1 LVVDHSSTN
10 KFVLM
15 KNTSLLSRSLLNV
28 SWRYLTGHLW
38 QSLLMVIGIS
48 MGVAVV
54 VGIDMA
60 NQSASRAFDISTQAV
75 TGRATHYITAGSQG
89 IDEAIYTQMRRA
101 GTGASI
107 APIISDYITVP
118 QMEGITLQILGVDPF
133 AETPFRNYL
142 AGSQGIPIT
151 TLTPFLTQPN
161 SVLISQNLAARDNLN
176 LGDEFDIEYTGR
188 KIRLHIA
195 GLLEPVDSLSRRALD
210 GMLLMDIATAQ
221 KLTGRLGQIDRI
233 DLILPD
239 DEASLAEIKSLL
251 PAGILVLPVAARSG
265 TVEEMTAAFRLNLS
279 ALSLLAMVVALFL
292 IYNTMTFSVV
302 QRRPLFGTLRSLGV
316 TRREVFLLVVSEA
329 FIIGILGALLG
340 LISGVLMG
348 RGAVRLVSQ
357 TINDLFFVTTVR
369 DIPIPLDSLIK
380 GALLGILATSITAA
394 FPAWEAASVPPRT
407 ALSRANLESKA
418 QRAIRWLAAAGI
430 VTILA
435 GGAILLAPS
444 KSLILSFSGTF
455 AAVSGFALLTPLT
468 TRWMMSAGSLLTS
481 RMFGVLGRMAPR
493 EVINSISR
501 TSVAVAALMVAI
513 SVTIGVSL
521 MVGSFR
527 FTVETWMSQ
536 ILHGDIYVSVP
547 GDTVS
552 QLLKTLQPGVIPILE
567 DTPGVERVDLLQNA
581 IVDSP
586 DGPIQISANNN
597 PNDGLEQIY
606 LAADYPADKIWAAVE
621 QGSVLVS
628 EPLANRLDLPLH
640 GGELSLYTP
649 GGLQTFP
656 VAGIYY
662 DYASSQ
668 GSAIL
673 SLGQYRQLW
682 DDERIAA
689 AALILEPGVDA
700 DVLAEAL
707 EIQLAPIQSLL
718 VRPNQAL
725 RADTLEVFDR
735 TFAITGALQLMTT
748 FVAFV
753 GVLSAMMSLQ
763 LDKQRQLGILKAIG
777 FTGRQLWQ
785 LIALETGLM
794 GAVAGLLA
802 MPTGYMLALILVYII
817 NRRSFGWTLQ
827 MQIQPAPFVQALVLA
842 VLAALLAGL
851 YPAYRIIQRNT
862 AEAIRFD

>member
-1 LVVDHSSTN
+1 
-10 KFVLM
+10 M
-15 KNTSLLSRSLLNV
+15 LSRSLLNV
-28 SWRYLTGHLW
+28 SWRYLSNHIW
-38 QSLLMVIGIS
+38 QSMLMVIGIS

-60 NQSASRAFDISTQAV
+60 NQSASRAFDLSTQAV
-75 TGRATHYITAGSQG
+75 TGQATHYISAGSQG
-89 IDEAIYTQMRRA
+89 IDENIYTQLRRA
-101 GTGASI
+101 GIDTPI

-133 AETPFRNYL
+133 AEAPFRNYL
-142 AGSQGIPIT
+142 VGSQGLPIT
-151 TLTPFLTQPN
+151 TLTPFLAQPA
-161 SVLISQNLAARDNLN
+161 SVLISQNLAAGYNLTP
-176 LGDEFDIEYTGR
+176 GKTFEIEYTGR
-188 KIRLHIA
+188 RQHVSVA
-195 GLLEPVDSLSRRALD
+195 GLLEPLDSLSRRALN

-221 KLTGRLGQIDRI
+221 ELTGRMGQLDRI
-233 DLILPD
+233 DLILPKD
-239 DEASLAEIKSLL
+239 DDTRLAEIQNLL
-251 PAGILVLPVAARSG
+251 PAGMRVLPVAARSG
-265 TVEEMTAAFRLNLS
+265 TVEEMTAAFRLNLT

-369 DIPIPLDSLIK
+369 DIPIPLGSLIK
-380 GALLGILATSITAA
+380 GATLGILATSITAA

-418 QRAIRWLAAAGI
+418 QKAVAWLGLAGFI
-430 VTILA
+430 TILA
-435 GGAILLAPS
+435 GGVILLTPS

-455 AAVSGFALLTPLT
+455 AAVIGFALLTPLT
-468 TRWMMSAGSLLTS
+468 TRWMMSAGSQLTS
-481 RMFGVLGRMAPR
+481 RIWGVLGRMAPR

-547 GDTVS
+547 GATVS
-552 QLLKTLQPGVIPILE
+552 QLLKTLEPGVIPVLE
-567 DTPGVERVDLLQNA
+567 DYPGVERVDLLQNA
-581 IVDSP
+581 TVDSP

-606 LAADYPADKIWAAVE
+606 LAADYPPDEIWAAVE
-621 QGSVLVS
+621 QGAVLVS

-640 GGELSLYTP
+640 GGELALYTP
-649 GGLQTFP
+649 DGLQSFP

-662 DYASSQ
+662 DYTSSQ
-668 GSAIL
+668 GSAII
-673 SLGQYRQLW
+673 SLEQYRQLW

-700 DVLAEAL
+700 DVLAETL

-827 MQIQPAPFVQALVLA
+827 MQIQPAPFVQALVIA

>member
-1 LVVDHSSTN
+1 
-10 KFVLM
+10 
-15 KNTSLLSRSLLNV
+15 
-28 SWRYLTGHLW
+28 
-38 QSLLMVIGIS
+38 
-48 MGVAVV
+48 
-54 VGIDMA
+54 
-60 NQSASRAFDISTQAV
+60 
-75 TGRATHYITAGSQG
+75 
-89 IDEAIYTQMRRA
+89 
-101 GTGASI
+101 
-107 APIISDYITVP
+107 
-118 QMEGITLQILGVDPF
+118 
-133 AETPFRNYL
+133 
-142 AGSQGIPIT
+142 
-151 TLTPFLTQPN
+151 
-161 SVLISQNLAARDNLN
+161 
-176 LGDEFDIEYTGR
+176 
-188 KIRLHIA
+188 
-195 GLLEPVDSLSRRALD
+195 
-210 GMLLMDIATAQ
+210 MLLMDIAAAQ
-221 KLTGRLGQIDRI
+221 ELTGRLGRLDRI
-233 DLILPD
+233 DLILPAE
-239 DEASLAEIKSLL
+239 EADSLEEIQSLL
-251 PAGILVLPVAARSG
+251 PPGVLALPVAARSG
-265 TVEEMTAAFRLNLS
+265 TVEEMTAAFRLNLT

-316 TRREVFLLVVSEA
+316 TRREVFLMVVSEA
-329 FIIGILGALLG
+329 FIIGMLGAVLG
-340 LISGVLMG
+340 VIIGIFMG
-348 RGAVRLVSQ
+348 RGAVGLVSQ

-369 DIPIPLDSLIK
+369 DVPIPLNSLIK
-380 GALLGILATSITAA
+380 GSALGVLATILTAA

-407 ALSRANLESKA
+407 ALSRANLETKA
-418 QRAIRWLAAAGI
+418 QKIVLWLGVGGV
-430 VTILA
+430 VTILVA
-435 GGAILLAPS
+435 IAILVTPS
-444 KSLILSFSGTF
+444 RSLILSFSGTF
-455 AAVSGFALLTPLT
+455 AAVIGFALLTPLT
-468 TRWMMSAGSLLTS
+468 TRWMMSAGSPLTS
-481 RMFGVLGRMAPR
+481 RIWGVLGRMAPR

-527 FTVETWMSQ
+527 FTVETWMGQ

-547 GDTVS
+547 GATVS
-552 QLLKTLQPGVIPILE
+552 QPLQALEPGVIPILE
-567 DTPGVERVDLLQNA
+567 DFPGVRRVDLLQNA
-581 IVDSP
+581 TVDSP

-606 LAADYPADKIWAAVE
+606 LSTDYPLDQIWAAVE
-621 QGSVLVS
+621 LGAVLVS
-628 EPLANRLDLPLH
+628 EPLVNRLDLPLQ
-640 GGELSLYTP
+640 GGKLALYTP
-649 GGLQTFP
+649 SGLQSFP

-673 SLGQYRQLW
+673 ALDKYRQIW
-682 DDERIAA
+682 GDEQIAA
-689 AALILEPGVDA
+689 AALILEPGFDA
-700 DVLAEAL
+700 QSLANLL
-707 EIQLAPIQSLL
+707 EVELASIQSLQ

-777 FTGRQLWQ
+777 LTARQLWQ

-794 GAVAGLLA
+794 GAVAGVLA
-802 MPTGYMLALILVYII
+802 MPTGYMLALILIYII

-827 MQIQPAPFVQALVLA
+827 MQIHPAPFIQALAIA